1 MALLA
6 RARMLGK
13 GFILLDNLIVV
24 FGFFM
29 VFPLISLHFVDQ
41 LGWSAAA
48 VGLGLGLRQFTQQ
61 GLGLFGGSL
70 ADRFGA
76 KPLIVA
82 GMLMRVAG
90 FATMALADTPWQLWL
105 SCLLSGLG
113 GTLFDPPRSALV
125 AKLTRPRER
134 SRFYSLLLMQDSAGA
149 VAGALFGSWLLQFDF
164 RWVGLGGAIVF
175 LAAAAAN
182 AWLLPSYRVA
192 TRRAPAWT
200 AIRLVLGDHDFL
212 KLVLTLSGYYLLS
225 VQIMLLVPIAI
236 KHLTGS
242 AQAVGWMYGL
252 ETLLSLSLLYP
263 LARIGERYF
272 RLETR
277 VLAGIALM
285 SLSLACMAAVRQPLA
300 AFIVLSLFFLG
311 TIITEPARETLVA
324 SLARPDARASYM
336 GASRLGLALGGGGGF
351 LAGGWLYDFAQRQQQ
366 PGLPW
371 LLLAGVGAVTFIA
384 LARQFGLAPPQ
395 TAKQAA

>member
-1 MALLA
+1 MALLK
-6 RARMLGK
+6 RARTLGK

-41 LGWSAAA
+41 LGWTAAA
-48 VGLGLGLRQFTQQ
+48 VGFGLGLRQFTQQ

-82 GMLMRVAG
+82 GMLLRAAG
-90 FATMALADTPWQLWL
+90 FAAMALANAPWQLWL

-134 SRFYSLLLMQDSAGA
+134 NRFYSLLMMQDSAGA
-149 VAGALFGSWLLQFDF
+149 VGGALFGSWLLQFDF
-164 RWVGLGGAIVF
+164 RWVCLGGAIAF

-182 AWLLPSYRVA
+182 ACLLPNYRVA
-192 TRRAPAWT
+192 ARRAPAL
-200 AIRLVLGDHDFL
+200 ASIRIVLNDHRFL

-225 VQIMLLVPIAI
+225 VQIMLLLPIAI
-236 KHLTGS
+236 KQLTGT

-252 ETLLSLSLLYP
+252 ETALSLSLLYP
-263 LARIGERYF
+263 LARLGERHF

-285 SLSLACMAAVRQPLA
+285 SLSLACMAVARQPLTAFLILA
-300 AFIVLSLFFLG
+300 AFFLG
-311 TIITEPARETLVA
+311 TLITEPARETLVA
-324 SLARPDARASYM
+324 SLARPEARASYM

-351 LAGGWLYDFAQRQQQ
+351 LAGGWLYDFAQSRHQA
-366 PGLPW
+366 GLPW
-371 LLLAGVGAVTFIA
+371 LLLAAAGALTFIA
-384 LARQFGLAPPQ
+384 LARQFGPAAPR
-395 TAKQAA
+395 TLKQAA

>member
-1 MALLA
+1 MALLK
-6 RARMLGK
+6 RARTLGK

-82 GMLMRVAG
+82 GMLMRAAG

-149 VAGALFGSWLLQFDF
+149 VGGALFGSWLLQFDF
-164 RWVGLGGAIVF
+164 RWVGLGGAVVF

-182 AWLLPSYRVA
+182 AWLLPAYRVA
-192 TRRAPAWT
+192 TRRAPAWN
-200 AIRLVLGDHDFL
+200 AIRLVLGDRRFL

-252 ETLLSLSLLYP
+252 ETLLSLTLLYP
-263 LARIGERYF
+263 LARIGERHF

-277 VLAGIALM
+277 VLAGLALM
-285 SLSLACMAAVRQPLA
+285 SLSLACMAVVRQPA
-300 AFIVLSLFFLG
+300 SAFLVLGVFFLG

-324 SLARPDARASYM
+324 SLAKPDACASYM
-336 GASRLGLALGGGGGF
+336 GASRLGLALGGGIGF
-351 LAGGWLYDFAQRQQQ
+351 FAGGWLYDFAQRQQQ
-366 PGLPW
+366 AGLPW
-371 LLLAGVGAVTFIA
+371 LLLSIIGAITFIA
-384 LARQFGLAPPQ
+384 LARQFGVSMPQ
-395 TAKQAA
+395 AAKQAA

>member
-1 MALLA
+1 MKIRRFHGAA
-6 RARMLGK
+6 KAGPPGK

-82 GMLMRVAG
+82 GMLMRAAG

-149 VAGALFGSWLLQFDF
+149 VGGALFGSWLLQFDF
-164 RWVGLGGAIVF
+164 RWVGLGGAVVF

-182 AWLLPSYRVA
+182 AWLLPAYRVA
-192 TRRAPAWT
+192 TRRAPAWN
-200 AIRLVLGDHDFL
+200 AIRLVLGDRRFL

-252 ETLLSLSLLYP
+252 ETLLSLTLLYP
-263 LARIGERYF
+263 LARIGERHF
-272 RLETR
+272 RLET
-277 VLAGIALM
+277 GYWPAL
-285 SLSLACMAAVRQPLA
+285 R
-300 AFIVLSLFFLG
+300 
-311 TIITEPARETLVA
+311 
-324 SLARPDARASYM
+324 
-336 GASRLGLALGGGGGF
+336 
-351 LAGGWLYDFAQRQQQ
+351 
-366 PGLPW
+366 
-371 LLLAGVGAVTFIA
+371 
-384 LARQFGLAPPQ
+384 
-395 TAKQAA
+395 